1 LLPLLPEHLTQV
13 MTGRV
18 IVGLLWLTIVIAAA
32 GGWNAGVSRP
42 YVHLLAPHGTGTT
55 QVLDDAT
62 YSDVSGADAAAE
74 PRVDLYGNEIEEAV
88 GDYRIDVRGDIYERH
103 SPETEVTQLAAP
115 SL

>member
-1 LLPLLPEHLTQV
+1 

-18 IVGLLWLTIVIAAA
+18 IVGLLWLTILIAVA
-32 GGWNAGVSRP
+32 GGWNAGGGSRHYLHVS
-42 YVHLLAPHGTGTT
+42 APSGTRTAPL
-55 QVLDDAT
+55 LDDIG
-62 YSDVSGADAAAE
+62 YSEVIGADAASE

-103 SPETEVTQLAAP
+103 SPDTEVTQLAAP